1 MTTRFPTYY
10 DGTKQVITPIPTG
23 DTLDPTLLPVS
34 ARAGNLLINA
44 GDGLYAGYNAPQQS
58 VFVSF
63 GTGVDAAGNGT
74 KAAPYK
80 TIDFAIA
87 QQTFA
92 GGIIRGSLT
101 VYLRCGDTHP
111 LTNRYF
117 IDNGLVT
124 LCWYGD
130 AQYGDYPGTPVAG
143 TTMPSFM
150 QDLVRPIITLATSQ
164 ANGLWNLSGFNF
176 GNSTTASSKLLLAGV
191 SVTIPGI
198 PTGATGVD
206 SYGMYSDFVTY
217 TNNCNGTLSLDGA
230 QVNKVD
236 NSCFGLLGLHA
247 RATSCALTG
256 FSPQLLVGG
265 QLVQDNTA
273 SVTQLAA
280 RQWFMKF
287 YPDYAGNNQTVL
299 TPNTSTG
306 SPGSSLLRLMW
317 SETTAQSVV
326 GIRQNQATFPKRFD
340 PSYGIRNYF
349 NGLVRDQQ
357 SRPLNVQA
365 GFLF

>member
-1 MTTRFPTYY
+1 MTTRYPTYY
-10 DGTKQVITPIPTG
+10 DGTNKVITPIPTG
-23 DTLDPTLLPVS
+23 DTLDPTLIPVS
-34 ARAGNLLINA
+34 ARTGNLLINA
-44 GDGLYAGYNAPQQS
+44 GDGLYAGYNSAQQS
-58 VFVSF
+58 VYVSF
-63 GTGVDAAGNGT
+63 GSGIDAPGNGSKT
-74 KAAPYK
+74 TPYK
-80 TIDFAIA
+80 TMDFAIA
-87 QQTFA
+87 QQSFA
-92 GGIIRGSLT
+92 GGVIGGSLT
-101 VYLRCGDTHP
+101 IFLKCGETHP
-111 LTNRYF
+111 LANRYF

-130 AQYGDYPGTPVAG
+130 PQYGDYPGATVSG
-143 TTMPSFM
+143 TTFPSFM
-150 QDLVRPIITLATSQ
+150 QDLVRPVITLTTSQ
-164 ANGLWNLSGFNF
+164 TNGLWNLSGFNF
-176 GNSTTASSKLLLAGV
+176 GNRTTSSSRLLLAGV
-191 SVTIPGI
+191 TTNIPVI

-217 TNNCNGTLSLDGA
+217 ANNSNGTLALEGA
-230 QVNKVD
+230 QVNKLD
-236 NSCFGLLGLHA
+236 NSCFGMLGVHA
-247 RATSCALTG
+247 RATACSLTA

-265 QLVQDNTA
+265 QLVQDTSA
-273 SVTQLAA
+273 TVTQLAA
-280 RQWFMKF
+280 RQWFIKF

-326 GIRQNQATFPKRFD
+326 GPRQNQATFPKRFD